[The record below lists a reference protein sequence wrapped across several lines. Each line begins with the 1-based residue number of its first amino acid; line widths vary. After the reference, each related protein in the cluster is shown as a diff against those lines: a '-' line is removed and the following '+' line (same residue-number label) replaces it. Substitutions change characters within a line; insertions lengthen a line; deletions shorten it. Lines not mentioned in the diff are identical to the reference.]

1 MDITTIAATVTSFL
15 TPALPYLMKAG
26 EKGSEI
32 IEEKLGTSVWETANA
47 IWQRLS
53 SNPLVQSAAQEVA
66 AAPDDQDAQAGL
78 RYQLKKLL
86 AADDSL
92 AAALAQLVEAA
103 GQSAVV
109 YGEGAIAQGSGA
121 VAAGKGGVA
130 VGGDVQGGVRIG
142 GTD

>member
-1 MDITTIAATVTSFL
+1 MDISTLAATVTSAL

-26 EKGSEI
+26 EKGSEVI
-32 IEEKLGTSVWETANA
+32 GEKLGASVWETASA

-53 SNPLVQSAAQEVA
+53 SNPLVQSAAKEVA

-103 GQSAVV
+103 GQSASYHAEVH
-109 YGEGAIAQGSGA
+109 GEGAIAQAGG
-121 VAAGKGGVA
+121 VAAGEGGL
-130 VGGDVQGGVRIG
+130 
-142 GTD
+142 